1 MKKGKALRAQSGKL
15 EEQTL
20 PKSINHS
27 AAKYPSL
34 PGVEGAPAPPARKTR
49 ARNLTRSSC
58 GKERKRHQSL
68 SPESRIDELIDRGLG

>member
-1 MKKGKALRAQSGKL
+1 MPASARKSPEIDKEGKAFEAQPQKM

-34 PGVEGAPAPPARKTR
+34 PGVEGARLHPRV
-49 ARNLTRSSC
+49 
-58 GKERKRHQSL
+58 
-68 SPESRIDELIDRGLG
+68 